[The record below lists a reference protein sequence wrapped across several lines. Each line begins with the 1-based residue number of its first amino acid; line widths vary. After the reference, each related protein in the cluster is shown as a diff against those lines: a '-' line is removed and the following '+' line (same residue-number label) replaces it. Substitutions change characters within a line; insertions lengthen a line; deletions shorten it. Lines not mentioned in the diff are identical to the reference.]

1 MVGWPAAFA
10 ALFVSHLA
18 GDYLL
23 QTQWQALNKHG
34 GLSRNPTARR
44 ALVLHVVTYTAAF
57 IPVLIWFGDELGA
70 GVLAIIA
77 LIAIPHFIQ
86 DDGRLVTGY
95 IRAVKHTVAA
105 PGDAIFAL
113 VDQSLHL
120 VTLFGIALLVHVMS

>member
-1 MVGWPAAFA
+1 VVGWPAAFA
-10 ALFVSHLA
+10 ALLVSHLA

-34 GLSRNPTARR
+34 GLRRNPTARR
-44 ALVLHVVTYTAAF
+44 ALVMHVLTYTAAF

-70 GVLAIIA
+70 GVVAILA

-86 DDGRLVTGY
+86 DDGRVVTSY
-95 IRAVKHTVAA
+95 IRAVKHTAAA

-113 VDQSLHL
+113 VDQSMHL
-120 VTLFGIALLVHVMS
+120 VTLFGIALLANAMS